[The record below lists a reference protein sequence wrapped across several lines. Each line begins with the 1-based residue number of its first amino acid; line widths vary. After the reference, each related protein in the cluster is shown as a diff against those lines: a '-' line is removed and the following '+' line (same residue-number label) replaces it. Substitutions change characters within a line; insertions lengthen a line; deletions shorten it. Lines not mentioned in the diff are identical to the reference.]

1 MIVLTIST
9 VAVGNNIAVC
19 IMLMIVMMRINRYLG
34 LWYIAEQR
42 QISWIAG
49 HLFRVTMTTHM
60 LVQAHDSIGGGH
72 DQVQI
77 VGYQQHAALAAL
89 AYFIN

>member
-9 VAVGNNIAVC
+9 VAVGNNIAVR
-19 IMLMIVMMRINRYLG
+19 IMLVIVMMRINCYLW
-34 LWYIAEQR
+34 LWCIAEQR
-42 QISWIAG
+42 QVSWIAG
-49 HLFRVTMTTHM
+49 HLFRVAVTAHM

-77 VGYQQHAALAAL
+77 VGYQQHAALTAL